1 MDTETKKRYLFVKKV
16 SVKRIYGCGNVTI
29 KRHYEKE
36 LTDNELAEEI
46 KDIQG
51 ERPISYAYMEIS
63 GAITYQGLIR
73 AGIVPV
79 TGGKMWYAWDEDNG
93 ISRYFQ
99 TKKECGDFI
108 KANFKGEYRKACL
121 MLLAHDAGRAT
132 VKIFNLKH

>member
-1 MDTETKKRYLFVKKV
+1 MFMDTETKKRYLFVKKV

-79 TGGKMWYAWDEDNG
+79 TGGKMWYAWDEDNYV
-93 ISRYFQ
+93 SHYFN

-121 MLLAHDAGRAT
+121 MLLAHDTGRAK
-132 VKIFNLKH
+132 VNL

>member
-36 LTDNELAEEI
+36 LTEDELAEEI

-79 TGGKMWYAWDEDNG
+79 TGGNMWYAWDEDNG

-108 KANFKGEYRKACL
+108 KSNFKGEYRKACL
-121 MLLAHDAGRAT
+121 MLLAHDSGRAK
-132 VKIFNLKH
+132 VNL

>member
-1 MDTETKKRYLFVKKV
+1 MDKERKKYLFVVKK
-16 SVKRIYGCGNVTI
+16 SVKRTYGCGNVTI

-36 LTDNELAEEI
+36 LTEDELAEEI

-51 ERPISYAYMEIS
+51 ERPISYAYIEIS

-79 TGGKMWYAWDEDNG
+79 TGGKMWYAWDEDNYV
-93 ISRYFQ
+93 SHYFN

-121 MLLAHDAGRAT
+121 MLLAHDTGRAK
-132 VKIFNLKH
+132 VNL

>member
-29 KRHYEKE
+29 KRHYEIE

-63 GAITYQGLIR
+63 GDILYQGFTT

-79 TGGKMWYAWDEDNG
+79 RGGKMWYTWDDYNDVP
-93 ISRYFQ
+93 RYFN

-121 MLLAHDAGRAT
+121 MLLAHATGRAT
-132 VKIFNLKH
+132 VKIKL

>member
-36 LTDNELAEEI
+36 LTEDELAEEI

-79 TGGKMWYAWDEDNG
+79 TGGKMWYAWDEDNYV
-93 ISRYFQ
+93 SHYFN

-121 MLLAHDAGRAT
+121 MLLAHDSGRAK
-132 VKIFNLKH
+132 VNL

>member
-1 MDTETKKRYLFVKKV
+1 MDKERKKYLFVVKK

-36 LTDNELAEEI
+36 LTDDELAEEI
-46 KDIQG
+46 KDIQS

-79 TGGKMWYAWDEDNG
+79 TGGNMWYAWDEDNG
-93 ISRYFQ
+93 VSRYFH

-121 MLLAHDAGRAT
+121 MLLAHDTGRAK
-132 VKIFNLKH
+132 VNL

>member
-16 SVKRIYGCGNVTI
+16 SMKRIYGCGNVTI

-36 LTDNELAEEI
+36 LTDDELAEEI

-73 AGIVPV
+73 TGLKSV

-93 ISRYFQ
+93 VSRYFQ

-121 MLLAHDAGRAT
+121 MLLAHDSGRAK
-132 VKIFNLKH
+132 VNL

>member
-1 MDTETKKRYLFVKKV
+1 MNKETKKYLFVVKE
-16 SVKRIYGCGNVTI
+16 SVKCVDRRSYAIVR
-29 KRHYEKE
+29 KHYEKE
-36 LTDNELAEEI
+36 LTEDELAEEI

-73 AGIVPV
+73 AGIAPV
-79 TGGKMWYAWDEDNG
+79 TGGMMWYAWDEDNG

-121 MLLAHDAGRAT
+121 MLLAHDTGRAK
-132 VKIFNLKH
+132 VNL

>member
-79 TGGKMWYAWDEDNG
+79 TGGKMWYAWDEDNYV
-93 ISRYFQ
+93 SHYFN

-108 KANFKGEYRKACL
+108 KSNFKGEYRKACL
-121 MLLAHDAGRAT
+121 MLLAHDTGRAK
-132 VKIFNLKH
+132 VNL

>member
-1 MDTETKKRYLFVKKV
+1 MDKERKKYLFVVKK

-36 LTDNELAEEI
+36 LTDDELAEEI

-63 GAITYQGLIR
+63 GNITYQGLIR
-73 AGIVPV
+73 AGLRSV
-79 TGGKMWYAWDEDNG
+79 TGGEMWYAWDEDNCV
-93 ISRYFQ
+93 SHYFN

-108 KANFKGEYRKACL
+108 KNNFKGEYRKACL
-121 MLLAHDAGRAT
+121 MLLAHDTGRAT
-132 VKIFNLKH
+132 VKIKL

>member
-93 ISRYFQ
+93 ISRYFN

-108 KANFKGEYRKACL
+108 KKNFKGEYRKACL
-121 MLLAHDAGRAT
+121 MLLAHDAGRAK
-132 VKIFNLKH
+132 VNL

>member
-1 MDTETKKRYLFVKKV
+1 MNKETKKYLFVVKE
-16 SVKRIYGCGNVTI
+16 SVKCVDRRSYAIVR
-29 KRHYEKE
+29 KHYEKE
-36 LTDNELAEEI
+36 LTEDELAEEI

-73 AGIVPV
+73 AGIAPV
-79 TGGKMWYAWDEDNG
+79 TGGMMWYAWDEDNG

-108 KANFKGEYRKACL
+108 KTNFKGEYRKACL
-121 MLLAHDAGRAT
+121 MLLAHDTGRAK
-132 VKIFNLKH
+132 VNL

>member
-1 MDTETKKRYLFVKKV
+1 MDKQKKKYLFVVKSSVMRLKGDGYAKV
-16 SVKRIYGCGNVTI
+16 R
-29 KRHYEKE
+29 RHYEKDLTKDE
-36 LTDNELAEEI
+36 LDEEI
-46 KDIQG
+46 KQIQG

-63 GAITYQGLIR
+63 GTITYQGLIR

-99 TKKECGDFI
+99 TKKKCGDFI

-121 MLLAHDAGRAT
+121 MLLAHATGRAT
-132 VKIFNLKH
+132 VKIKL

>member
-1 MDTETKKRYLFVKKV
+1 MDKERNKYLFVVKE
-16 SVKRIYGCGNVTI
+16 SVKRLKGDSYAKVR
-29 KRHYEKE
+29 RHYEKE
-36 LTDNELAEEI
+36 LTEDELAEEI

-51 ERPISYAYMEIS
+51 ERPVSYAYMEIS
-63 GAITYQGLIR
+63 GDILYQGLLR
-73 AGIVPV
+73 AGIIPV
-79 TGGKMWYAWDEDNG
+79 TGGKMWYVWDYDNDV
-93 ISRYFQ
+93 SRYFN

>member
-93 ISRYFQ
+93 ISRYFT

-121 MLLAHDAGRAT
+121 MLLAHDTGRAK
-132 VKIFNLKH
+132 VNL

>member
-1 MDTETKKRYLFVKKV
+1 MFMDTKTKKRYLFVIRAG
-16 SVKRIYGCGNVTI
+16 VKRVWSSGYTI
-29 KRHYEKE
+29 MRRHYEKE
-36 LTDNELAEEI
+36 LTEDELAKEI
-46 KDIQG
+46 NKIQG

-63 GAITYQGLIR
+63 GDIVYQGLIR

-108 KANFKGEYRKACL
+108 MANFKGEYRKACL
-121 MLLAHDAGRAT
+121 MLLAHDSGRSK
-132 VKIFNLKH
+132 VNL